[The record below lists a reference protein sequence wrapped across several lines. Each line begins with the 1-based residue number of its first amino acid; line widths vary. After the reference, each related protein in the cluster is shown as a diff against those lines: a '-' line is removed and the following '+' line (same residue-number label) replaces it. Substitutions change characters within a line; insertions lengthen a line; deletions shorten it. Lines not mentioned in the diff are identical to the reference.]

1 MIFQILL
8 MLIQSKSVVVH
19 SWDPLE
25 FTSILCRYLA
35 CTELTKERWNT
46 RIKKEMNDWLA
57 IYRRQNVSVGRL
69 AGIRHARFLLSFLLK
84 DQPLLTVESRNPE
97 CYICFQWSSP
107 KTSKPPTHYMGIH
120 GRFWPSPLVNDTSHL
135 KGKATT
141 PCTLQST
148 PWHPTSPP
156 TAPSSRHSKS
166 TWAPLSTSLDVLTR
180 DLVKSKWHHG
190 GFVFAT
196 AEGPKFPFPNKRR
209 PRFFELCQQVATGSH
224 WMTALLRY
232 WLVKDSRPRC

>member
-25 FTSILCRYLA
+25 WHQFYVDILLVQNSLRNDGTPASRRRWMIGLPSI
-35 CTELTKERWNT
+35 
-46 RIKKEMNDWLA
+46 
-57 IYRRQNVSVGRL
+57 VGRMSQW
-69 AGIRHARFLLSFLLK
+69 AGWQEFGMHGSYYLSYWKINLSWL
-84 DQPLLTVESRNPE
+84 
-97 CYICFQWSSP
+97 WSLEIPSAIFAFNGVLP
-107 KTSKPPTHYMGIH
+107 KRLSLQHIT
-120 GRFWPSPLVNDTSHL
+120 VNDTSHL